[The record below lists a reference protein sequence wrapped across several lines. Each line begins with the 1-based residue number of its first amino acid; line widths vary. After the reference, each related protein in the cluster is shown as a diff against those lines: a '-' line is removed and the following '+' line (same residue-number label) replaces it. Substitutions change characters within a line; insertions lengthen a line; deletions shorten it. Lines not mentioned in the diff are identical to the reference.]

1 MKCLAALLLTVA
13 LVVPSVAGAAQD
25 PGALDVRLVDP
36 YDGPVA
42 GAEVTAVSLSGYRQV
57 AVTDPAGRAVFPAL
71 VPGLY
76 SLDAVASFGRVLGD
90 VFVLSAQS
98 VQVDLR
104 IVGDFSPGLV
114 VRPVD
119 AQGLS
124 LPGARV
130 TVSAPGAPPLE
141 AVTDSA
147 GVALFDDLRP
157 GAWRVAASLPGFE
170 GPPVDAQVAYAP
182 PAVVEVPLV
191 LAGFG
196 ETLVVTATRNP
207 VRLVDAP
214 VTTSALGADRIATA
228 PASDVADMLRA
239 LPGVN
244 VVRLSARDIALTNRG
259 ATTPA
264 ANSQLVLV
272 DGRSVYLDFF
282 GTVLWDS
289 LSFNQADVRQIEVV
303 RGPASATW
311 GANAM
316 TGAVNIVTRDPRESA
331 GTDVSFWAG
340 AHDRD
345 AGSTAGMAPG
355 SLYGVNAT
363 VTRAPTPDIAYRV
376 SAGQSRTDAYPR
388 PTGRIPSISDPRIA
402 GRQVGGAAFPAI
414 PNPRASQLKFDAR
427 FDQRVHGG
435 RGRLSSSAG
444 VARPQGVTHTAL
456 GPFDLSRGHVAYA
469 KLNYDRDAL
478 SLQVFANFTDGVAP
492 SQLLPDTEL
501 SFGSRSVDAELVHR
515 STAGRHRFTYGGNVR
530 RAAFDVDLAALAPDR
545 VEFAGFFQDEL
556 DTDRFRFVAAGRVD
570 KFGNISKPFVSPRL
584 ALGVKLGPDHVVT
597 GSYNRA
603 FRAPSA
609 VEAFLDHTFGVPIDL
624 APLEALRP
632 FLPLLV
638 PASVPEPSRPAVL
651 ADLGAV
657 LDATVAEPFV
667 LDTRAIGGSVPY
679 YSGSP
684 RSALLQESVDSYEVS
699 YAGTVG
705 PMRTAVRRSRLPQR
719 FLGPDRAS
727 RRPARSGSLHC
738 RPSARRVAP
747 SACPARSDAGLRRRS
762 AAHQPLLREHRRAL
776 AARRR
781 DLGRAAPGG
790 RRQLVGQLFPAAHTP
805 AVRRVG

>member
-1 MKCLAALLLTVA
+1 M
-13 LVVPSVAGAAQD
+13 
-25 PGALDVRLVDP
+25 
-36 YDGPVA
+36 
-42 GAEVTAVSLSGYRQV
+42 
-57 AVTDPAGRAVFPAL
+57 
-71 VPGLY
+71 
-76 SLDAVASFGRVLGD
+76 
-90 VFVLSAQS
+90 
-98 VQVDLR
+98 
-104 IVGDFSPGLV
+104 
-114 VRPVD
+114 
-119 AQGLS
+119 
-124 LPGARV
+124 
-130 TVSAPGAPPLE
+130 
-141 AVTDSA
+141 
-147 GVALFDDLRP
+147 
-157 GAWRVAASLPGFE
+157 
-170 GPPVDAQVAYAP
+170 
-182 PAVVEVPLV
+182 
-191 LAGFG
+191 
-196 ETLVVTATRNP
+196 
-207 VRLVDAP
+207 
-214 VTTSALGADRIATA
+214 
-228 PASDVADMLRA
+228 
-239 LPGVN
+239 
-244 VVRLSARDIALTNRG
+244 
-259 ATTPA
+259 
-264 ANSQLVLV
+264 
-272 DGRSVYLDFF
+272 
-282 GTVLWDS
+282 
-289 LSFNQADVRQIEVV
+289 
-303 RGPASATW
+303 
-311 GANAM
+311 
-316 TGAVNIVTRDPRESA
+316 
-331 GTDVSFWAG
+331 SFWAG

-345 AGSTAGMAPG
+345 AGSTAGMRPG

-363 VTRAPTPDIAYRV
+363 VTRAPTRDIAYRV

-388 PTGRIPSISDPRIA
+388 PTGRIPSIPDPRIA

-427 FDQRVHGG
+427 LDQRVHGG
-435 RGRLSSSAG
+435 RGRLSYSAG

-609 VEAFLDHTFGVPIDL
+609 VEAFLNHTFGVPINL
-624 APLEALRP
+624 APLEALRR

-638 PASVPEPSRPAVL
+638 PGSVPEPSRPAVL
-651 ADLGAV
+651 ANLGAA

-705 PMRTAVRRSRLPQR
+705 PMRTAVGAAVYRSDFSDLIGLLDVPLDRDPFTADHPPAGWLLPPALLDLMPAFGGGLPRTSLSYENIGGLSQYGVETWAEQPLAAGASLWGNYSRQLTPRLSAESGEPALVRLNLPPARRLNAGASYNGPRLLGDLSVDHATRAFWSDVLTVDFHGYSPAYTLVNLSAGVKWRDQRYTALVRVSNLLNRTVQQHLFGDLLRRSVVGEFREALLGFAPLPSVGPLAPGIGEALSRAASTASVTRCRGYLLRLPR
-719 FLGPDRAS
+719 HR
-727 RRPARSGSLHC
+727 GSC
-738 RPSARRVAP
+738 RGRGS
-747 SACPARSDAGLRRRS
+747 ARSDLR
-762 AAHQPLLREHRRAL
+762 
-776 AARRR
+776 
-781 DLGRAAPGG
+781 
-790 RRQLVGQLFPAAHTP
+790 
-805 AVRRVG
+805 